1 MYAEE
6 YGTDWERL
14 DEREVYR
21 RAFALGIAES
31 LGEDHPGELERLLD
45 QAQSAYDEGIVELAY
60 EEGRNRARK
69 RSTEAEEDDE
79 ETIWEDEVDE
89 WVDEMVEVRVPDS
102 LPPAVERLA
111 LLDRHEDRL
120 DRIRLPSLL
129 LRR

>member
-1 MYAEE
+1 MYAAE

-31 LGEDHPGELERLLD
+31 LGEEHPGELARLLD
-45 QAQSAYDEGIVELAY
+45 QVQSAYDEGIVELAY
-60 EEGRNRARK
+60 EEGRNRASK
-69 RSTEAEEDDE
+69 RAAEPEEDE
-79 ETIWEDEVDE
+79 ETIWESEVDE

-102 LPPAVERLA
+102 LPPAVERLTM
-111 LLDRHEDRL
+111 LDRHEDRL
-120 DRIRLPSLL
+120 ERIRLPSLL

>member
-1 MYAEE
+1 MYAAE

-31 LGEDHPGELERLLD
+31 LGEEHPGELARLLD
-45 QAQSAYDEGIVELAY
+45 QVQSAYDEGIVELAY
-60 EEGRNRARK
+60 EEGRNRASK
-69 RSTEAEEDDE
+69 RAAKPEEDE
-79 ETIWEDEVDE
+79 ETIWESEVDE

-102 LPPAVERLA
+102 LPPAVERLTM
-111 LLDRHEDRL
+111 LDRHEDRL
-120 DRIRLPSLL
+120 ERIRLPSLL